1 MITASISEARRNLG
15 LLIEQARKGEEVL
28 IIKDSRPVATIQP
41 VDASVLELATRIT
54 DRQARRLIEMTE
66 SAPAKTFRSAVAAVR
81 FLKTDVAGKR

>member
-15 LLIEQARKGEEVL
+15 LLIERARKGEEVL

-41 VDASVLELATRIT
+41 VDASDLELATRIT

-66 SAPAKTFRSAVAAVR
+66 SAPAKTFRSAGAAVR